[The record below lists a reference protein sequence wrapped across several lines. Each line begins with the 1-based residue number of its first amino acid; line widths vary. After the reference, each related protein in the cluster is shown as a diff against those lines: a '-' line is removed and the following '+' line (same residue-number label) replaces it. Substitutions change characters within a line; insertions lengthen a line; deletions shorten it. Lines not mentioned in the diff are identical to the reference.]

1 MRVFDDVE
9 VGIGRTGNIFSYLGV
24 GAGAEADV
32 ATLACCL
39 GGGVP
44 IGSMVCKEKYFV
56 FRPGDHATTFSDNF
70 LPRAA
75 ALAVLGEDESLEF
88 SSTEDAQGGGGGY
101 RMGT

>member
-1 MRVFDDVE
+1 MRRVPCAYSTMSRSVSA
-9 VGIGRTGNIFSYLGV
+9 VQ
-24 GAGAEADV
+24 
-32 ATLACCL
+32 ATSSATWASA
-39 GGGVP
+39 P
-44 IGSMVCKEKYFV
+44 APRPTSSKKYFV